1 MCAYKLYAPCVC
13 PLSLIRCACSLF
25 FLFYWANDCV
35 SKNKGDDTTTRTEIE
50 TAGSGKIWVRVSSL
64 LAPRS
69 RPLQKMTISSIV
81 GFLIPG
87 TRGGSCSLTHTA
99 NPVLY
104 RGYIACVFCIFFTKV
119 HTSYPA
125 PSGCSGTARISLI
138 IPNSVLRSR
147 TARTPGPA
155 QLRRA
160 AEPTPLWRG
169 LPPPGSLA
177 AAGPAESQL
186 CFDVVL

>member
-1 MCAYKLYAPCVC
+1 M
-13 PLSLIRCACSLF
+13 
-25 FLFYWANDCV
+25 
-35 SKNKGDDTTTRTEIE
+35 
-50 TAGSGKIWVRVSSL
+50 

-69 RPLQKMTISSIV
+69 RPLHKMTISSIV

-169 LPPPGSLA
+169 LPPPGSPA
-177 AAGPAESQL
+177 AARPAQGYVGL
-186 CFDVVL
+186 VGWACMRGYVPDFDCMWIDTQIDRRIDG